1 MNASYFV
8 LVAAVLTFATGFFVA
23 SIVWGIKWLLSPKE
37 DWISSTSVQL
47 LHIFSPRGFG
57 ASHNTSFTDD
67 TVNKELFGYYHGKS
81 AQKLDPVSNESVIN
95 KELYQYSHG
104 RN

>member
-8 LVAAVLTFATGFFVA
+8 LVAALLTFATGFFVA
-23 SIVWGIKWLLSPKE
+23 SIVWSIKWLLSPKE
-37 DWISSTSVQL
+37 KWVSSTSVHL
-47 LHIFSPRGFG
+47 LHIFSPCGFG
-57 ASHNTSFTDD
+57 ASHNSKL
-67 TVNKELFGYYHGKS
+67 TVDIVNNELYDYNHGICD
-81 AQKLDPVSNESVIN
+81 QKLDVVSNETVNN